1 MIQNSRLALPPTK
14 TTVSTK
20 RKGRGTAP
28 AQKGLTH
35 GQTALAERAH
45 NDGTDL
51 ADTPPHEHQRHGDR
65 RSIRQHFHNRRHGNL
80 SLDGVND
87 RTKVRAGD
95 CSTRCALQNPSFLQ
109 KIMVAGDRFELP
121 FHDAE
126 SGVLPLHYPAIFSPE
141 GERKKGMYQTGR
153 TSTTLPNLL

>member
-28 AQKGLTH
+28 AQKGLERKS
-35 GQTALAERAH
+35 ALTERAH
-45 NDGTDL
+45 DDTANL
-51 ADTPPHEHQRHGDR
+51 ADTPPHEHQRYGNS
-65 RSIRQHFHNRRHGNL
+65 RSIRQHFHDCRHGDL
-80 SLDGVND
+80 SLDGIND
-87 RTKVRAGD
+87 RTKVCAGNRST
-95 CSTRCALQNPSFLQ
+95 CSALQNPSFLQ
-109 KIMVAGDRFELP
+109 RIMVAGDRFELP

-126 SGVLPLHYPAIFSPE
+126 SCVLPLHYPAIFSPE

-153 TSTTLPNLL
+153 TSTNLPNLL